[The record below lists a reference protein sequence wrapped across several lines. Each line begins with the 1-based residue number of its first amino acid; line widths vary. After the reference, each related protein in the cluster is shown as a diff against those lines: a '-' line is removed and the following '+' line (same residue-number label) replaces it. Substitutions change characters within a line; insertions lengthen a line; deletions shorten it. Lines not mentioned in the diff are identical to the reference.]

1 MAYVKD
7 SKSAAVRGRLDHPVI
22 DGDGHW
28 LEAVPIFLDYL
39 RQVGGLSIVERFVKK
54 ARDNGWYETT
64 PAERLDK
71 RLRRPTWWGE
81 PANTLDRATAMIP
94 RLLYERLDDFG
105 LDFALVYTSLGLF
118 YIGNPDDELRRA
130 MARAVNLMN
139 AEVFRPYA
147 HRMTPAAV
155 VPVYTPQEAI
165 EEATYAVRELGM
177 KVIMIANHVQRPVPA
192 YARDAADASHVRHY
206 IDSLALESPYDYD
219 PFWATCVE
227 LKVAVTAHSGSM
239 GWHGRESVN
248 NFTYNHLGHFAA
260 ASHAFARALILGGVT
275 QRFPTLKFGMLEG
288 GVGWAC
294 NLLTDLIGHWE
305 KRNGRAMQADVRPTN
320 LDMVMLR
327 ELFAR
332 FGGKTYEEKMDE
344 LLGCLSV
351 VNPFRSVQ
359 ELTER
364 EYKEQIDDFAAAHI
378 NSAEELRRE
387 FAEHFYFGCESD
399 DVITAWAFDRH
410 GNHRL
415 HPIFS
420 SDISHFDVTDM
431 NEVLEEAYELVEHE
445 LITPDDFREF
455 VFTNAARLHTA
466 LNPEFFKGTVVQEAV
481 AQLEVPLTTPPP
493 PPEGRGG
500 ATLLTVP
507 ES

>member
-7 SKSAAVRGRLDHPVI
+7 SKSAAVRARLDHPVI

-28 LEAVPIFLDYL
+28 LEPVPIFLDYL
-39 RQVGGLSIVERFVKK
+39 KQVGGASIVERFVKK
-54 ARDNGWYETT
+54 AKDAGWYEMT

-71 RLRRPTWWGE
+71 RVRRPTWWGE

-105 LDFALVYTSLGLF
+105 IDFALVYTSLGLF

-139 AEVFRPYA
+139 AEVFQPYA

-192 YARDAADASHVRHY
+192 YARTAADASHVRHY

-219 PFWATCVE
+219 PLWARCVE

-239 GWHGRESVN
+239 GWHGRASVH
-248 NFTYNHLGHFAA
+248 NFTYNHIGHFAA
-260 ASHAFARALILGGVT
+260 ASHAFAKALILGGVT
-275 QRFPTLKFGMLEG
+275 RRFPMLKFGMLEG

-305 KRNGRAMQADVRPTN
+305 KRHGRAMEANVRPTN
-320 LDMVMLR
+320 LDMSMLR

-332 FGGKTYEEKMDE
+332 FGGTTYEAKMDE
-344 LLGCLSV
+344 LLSCLSV
-351 VNPFRSVQ
+351 VSPFKSVE

-364 EYKEQIDDFAAAHI
+364 EPKEQIDDFAAAQVS
-378 NSAEELRRE
+378 SAEELRRE
-387 FAEHFYFGCESD
+387 FTDHFYFGCESD

-415 HPIFS
+415 QPIFS
-420 SDISHFDVTDM
+420 SDVSHFDVTDM
-431 NEVLEEAYELVEHE
+431 NEVLEEAYELVGHG
-445 LITPDDFREF
+445 LITPDGFREF
-455 VFTNAARLHTA
+455 VFTNAAQLHTA
-466 LNPEFFKGTVVQEAV
+466 LNPEFFKGTVVEDAV
-481 AQLEVPLTTPPP
+481 AKSVLRDISTEQAVTA
-493 PPEGRGG
+493 GHD
-500 ATLLTVP
+500 
-507 ES
+507 